1 MFLLLP
7 YYYYCCVCGC
17 GIQIFNPPLFWASK
31 LGIMADVEY
40 EDYEIVKFP
49 YFYEVLTNAPSE
61 PVKLPT
67 IDYSDFGFPANFHV
81 KICDE
86 PKCTLATEV
95 CTAVLLAYYVV
106 SCECMCVFFYEEI
119 VCFFLSF
126 LSREEMNFPP
136 MHRCS

>member
-1 MFLLLP
+1 
-7 YYYYCCVCGC
+7 
-17 GIQIFNPPLFWASK
+17 
-31 LGIMADVEY
+31 MADVEY

-86 PKCTLATEV
+86 PKCTRTLAKEV
-95 CTAVLLAYYVV
+95 CTAVLLAYYIV